1 MIQQTR
7 YNNEQDRQ
15 QRRKLQ
21 DCEAAR
27 GLKLRENTMGFDL

>member
-7 YNNEQDRQ
+7 YNNEHDRQ
-15 QRRKLQ
+15 QGQKLQ
-21 DCEAAR
+21 DCEAAC